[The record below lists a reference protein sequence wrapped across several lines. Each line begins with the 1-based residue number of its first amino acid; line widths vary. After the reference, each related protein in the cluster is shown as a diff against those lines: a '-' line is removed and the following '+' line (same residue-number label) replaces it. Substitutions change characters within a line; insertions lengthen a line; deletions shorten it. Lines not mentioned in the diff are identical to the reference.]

1 MTFFDTASS
10 PITII
15 GVAAVAVGGL
25 VAALKILA
33 GRKESNGNGKH
44 IKSGDLDPAD
54 WTLRI
59 QAACVAAIKAELDS
73 RVDKIEG
80 GVARIE
86 TSQGKQWEKQGEL
99 AEKLIE
105 ALNRLANSI
114 MRMKGFGDD

>member
-1 MTFFDTASS
+1 MLLMIDASS
-10 PITII
+10 PVTII
-15 GVAAVAVGGL
+15 GVALVAVGGL

-33 GRKESNGNGKH
+33 GRKDSNGNGKH

-59 QAACVAAIKAELDS
+59 QAACSAAVKAEIEPQ
-73 RVDKIEG
+73 VDKIES

-86 TSQGKQWEKQGEL
+86 TAQGKQWDKQGEL

-114 MRMKGFGDD
+114 ARAKGFGD